1 MRHHILKPC
10 SAQLTS
16 CSDQA
21 APTDQRET
29 ADPSSSSKDQQRQG
43 PSNDKAD
50 DVALRDSHEPAPG
63 GDPGP
68 DDVTPARKRLKS
80 PTTSVNADRTRSP
93 SPARRSKGRHNTP
106 ADGSTADFPARPTAK
121 TKGRLWNEND
131 PIPTRN
137 QQSAQ
142 PAPQQ
147 HPRQSRRRDN
157 RQASNQ
163 TVEEE
168 DPSVNKMI
176 GQPETR
182 PISQEQLV
190 AEVKGIYAGLV
201 MYVGSC
207 LLLRQLRR
215 CLVLRCDTLLTDSH
229 NSRVE
234 SKCIEVDS
242 SQSAQ
247 NDTSPKLN
255 NEQWQALIALHRT
268 LLHEHHDFFLASQHP
283 SASPALRRLASKYAM
298 PARMWRHG
306 IHSFLELLRHRLPA
320 SLEHMLTFIYLAY
333 SMMALLYE
341 TVPNFED
348 TWIECLGDLGRYRM
362 AIEDEDIRD
371 REIWTEVSR
380 YWYSKASDKAPT
392 TGRLHHHLA
401 ILARPN
407 AVKQLFY
414 YTKSLCVAI
423 PFKSARD
430 SILTLFDPII
440 NGTQTRLQ
448 AIDLNFVKAH
458 GILFITSNTD
468 EKDKSLPKNR
478 DELTVEYEKSKN
490 QFLSHLDNHIA
501 RTTRSWMEPGAL
513 IAISNCNA
521 QLEYGK
527 TEANTHGNANVLM
540 TAILPESDRDT
551 FMENSTEDRPTPSKV
566 FNDASELAEEC
577 DAIICRR
584 YGDPNVLPYLNV
596 RLSFVKF
603 IAGNEAAIEHI
614 QHWFPWALVAL
625 MLNSLSISLQDHS
638 RIESEEFP
646 RPSDRPLPEDWSLRG
661 LLWTDKLFP
670 LDWFSS
676 DKVDDD
682 EKTFELASMTEQRK
696 ERVVWLGYQL
706 ALSGKW
712 LTYDKQSKQFSATA
726 EFQKEHPVYD
736 ASEGATMSGKE
747 GSVSHSS
754 TTGSTTTLDQETES
768 SITEKDDGD
777 APSVDDDVSMITDK
791 ANS

>member
-1 MRHHILKPC
+1 
-10 SAQLTS
+10 
-16 CSDQA
+16 
-21 APTDQRET
+21 
-29 ADPSSSSKDQQRQG
+29 
-43 PSNDKAD
+43 
-50 DVALRDSHEPAPG
+50 
-63 GDPGP
+63 
-68 DDVTPARKRLKS
+68 
-80 PTTSVNADRTRSP
+80 
-93 SPARRSKGRHNTP
+93 
-106 ADGSTADFPARPTAK
+106 
-121 TKGRLWNEND
+121 
-131 PIPTRN
+131 
-137 QQSAQ
+137 
-142 PAPQQ
+142 
-147 HPRQSRRRDN
+147 
-157 RQASNQ
+157 
-163 TVEEE
+163 
-168 DPSVNKMI
+168 
-176 GQPETR
+176 
-182 PISQEQLV
+182 
-190 AEVKGIYAGLV
+190 
-201 MYVGSC
+201 
-207 LLLRQLRR
+207 
-215 CLVLRCDTLLTDSH
+215 
-229 NSRVE
+229 
-234 SKCIEVDS
+234 
-242 SQSAQ
+242 
-247 NDTSPKLN
+247 
-255 NEQWQALIALHRT
+255 
-268 LLHEHHDFFLASQHP
+268 
-283 SASPALRRLASKYAM
+283 
-298 PARMWRHG
+298 MWRHG

-392 TGRLHHHLA
+392 TGRLYHHLA
-401 ILARPN
+401 ILARPY

-458 GILFITSNTD
+458 GILFIRSNTD
-468 EKDKSLPKNR
+468 EKDKALPKNR
-478 DELTVEYEKSKN
+478 SELGFEYEKAKG
-490 QFLSHLDNHIA
+490 QFLAQLDNHIA

-527 TEANTHGNANVLM
+527 TEANAHGNANVLM

-551 FMENSTEDRPTPSKV
+551 FMENTTEDKPTPSDA
-566 FNDASELAEEC
+566 FNEASEFAEEC

-596 RLSFVKF
+596 RLSFMKF
-603 IAGNEAAIEHI
+603 IAGNEAAMAYI
-614 QHWFPWALVAL
+614 QQVFPWTLVAS
-625 MLNSLSISLQDHS
+625 MLNSLSINFQNFT

-670 LDWFSS
+670 SDWYTS
-676 DKVDDD
+676 DNVDDD

-696 ERVVWLGYQL
+696 ERVLWLGYHL
-706 ALSGKW
+706 ALKGKW
-712 LTYDKQSKQFSATA
+712 LTYDKQSRQFNVAA
-726 EFQKEHPVYD
+726 EFQKEYPVYD
-736 ASEGATMSGKE
+736 ASEDATLSGKE
-747 GSVSHSS
+747 GSVSRSS
-754 TTGSTTTLDQETES
+754 TSGSSATFDQGTES

-777 APSVDDDVSMITDK
+777 TPAVDDDVSMITEK
-791 ANS
+791 AET

>member
-1 MRHHILKPC
+1 MANL
-10 SAQLTS
+10 AQGWINHLRRQARN
-16 CSDQA
+16 DQA
-21 APTDQRET
+21 NPTDTRE
-29 ADPSSSSKDQQRQG
+29 AAAPSTSAKDQPRQG
-43 PSNDKAD
+43 PSNDEAD
-50 DVALRDSHEPAPG
+50 DVAPRLPSEHSPG

-68 DDVTPARKRLKS
+68 EDVSPPRKRLKS
-80 PTTSVNADRTRSP
+80 PTNSVKAGDRTRSP
-93 SPARRSKGRHNTP
+93 SPNRRSKPKNNTT
-106 ADGSTADFPARPTAK
+106 AEESTADFPARPTR
-121 TKGRLWNEND
+121 TKGRLWNEGD

-137 QQSAQ
+137 QAAAQ
-142 PAPQQ
+142 PSPQQ
-147 HPRQSRRRDN
+147 HPRQSRRR
-157 RQASNQ
+157 QANNQ
-163 TVEEE
+163 TAEEE

-201 MYVGSC
+201 M
-207 LLLRQLRR
+207 
-215 CLVLRCDTLLTDSH
+215 
-229 NSRVE
+229 VE

-247 NDTSPKLN
+247 NESSPKLN

-448 AIDLNFVKAH
+448 AMDLNFVRAH

-468 EKDKSLPKNR
+468 EKDKALPKNR
-478 DELTVEYEKSKN
+478 DELMVEYEKAKD

-513 IAISNCNA
+513 VAISNCNA

-551 FMENSTEDRPTPSKV
+551 FMENSTEDKPTPSKV
-566 FNDASELAEEC
+566 FNEASELAKEC
-577 DAIICRR
+577 DAIISRR

-596 RLSFVKF
+596 RLSFMKF
-603 IAGNEAAIEHI
+603 IVGNEAAIEHT
-614 QHWFPWALVAL
+614 QDWFPWALVAL
-625 MLNSLSISLQDHS
+625 MLNSLSISFQNHQ
-638 RIESEEFP
+638 RIESEQFP

-670 LDWFSS
+670 SDWFTS

-696 ERVVWLGYQL
+696 ERVLWLGYCL
-706 ALSGKW
+706 ALPGKW
-712 LTYDKQSKQFSATA
+712 LTYDKQSKQFSVTP

-736 ASEGATMSGKE
+736 ASEDATLSGKE

-754 TTGSTTTLDQETES
+754 TTGSTTTFDQGTES
-768 SITEKDDGD
+768 SITEKDGGD
-777 APSVDDDVSMITDK
+777 TPTVDDDVSMISEK

>member
-1 MRHHILKPC
+1 MANL
-10 SAQLTS
+10 AQGWINHLRRQAKN
-16 CSDQA
+16 DQA
-21 APTDQRET
+21 APASTKEPPP
-29 ADPSSSSKDQQRQG
+29 PSPSKDE
-43 PSNDKAD
+43 PSQEPGNDKID
-50 DVALRDSHEPAPG
+50 DTAPREPSAPAVSG
-63 GDPGP
+63 EPTQE
-68 DDVTPARKRLKS
+68 DVTPARKRLKS
-80 PTTSVNADRTRSP
+80 PTNSVKAGDRTRSP
-93 SPARRSKGRHNTP
+93 SPNRRSKGRHNTP
-106 ADGSTADFPARPTAK
+106 ADESTADFPTRPSAR
-121 TKGRLWNEND
+121 TKGRLWNEGD
-131 PIPTRN
+131 PILTRN
-137 QQSAQ
+137 PAAQPSPQQQSR
-142 PAPQQ
+142 P
-147 HPRQSRRRDN
+147 SRRREN
-157 RQASNQ
+157 KVNSQ

-168 DPSVNKMI
+168 DPSVNTMLP
-176 GQPETR
+176 QPETR

-201 MYVGSC
+201 M
-207 LLLRQLRR
+207 
-215 CLVLRCDTLLTDSH
+215 
-229 NSRVE
+229 VE

-247 NDTSPKLN
+247 NDSSPKLN

-371 REIWTEVSR
+371 REIWTDVSR

-468 EKDKSLPKNR
+468 EKDKAFPKNR
-478 DELTVEYEKSKN
+478 DELMVEYEKAKSE
-490 QFLSHLDNHIA
+490 FLSHLDNHIA

-513 IAISNCNA
+513 IAISNCNS

-527 TEANTHGNANVLM
+527 TEANTHGNPNVLM

-551 FMENSTEDRPTPSKV
+551 FMENSTDDRPVPSKV
-566 FNDASELAEEC
+566 FSEASDLAKQC
-577 DAIICRR
+577 DAIISRR

-596 RLSFVKF
+596 RLSFMKF
-603 IAGNEAAIEHI
+603 MSGNGTAIGHL
-614 QHWFPWALVAL
+614 QDWFPWTLVAL
-625 MLNSLSISLQDHS
+625 MLNSLSIQCQNHE
-638 RIESEEFP
+638 RIEFEEFP
-646 RPSDRPLPEDWSLRG
+646 QPNDRPLPEDWSLRG

-670 LDWFSS
+670 SDWFHN
-676 DKVDDD
+676 KVDDD
-682 EKTFELASMTEQRK
+682 EKTFELPSMTEHRK
-696 ERVVWLGYQL
+696 ERVLWLGCRL
-706 ALSGKW
+706 AVSGKW
-712 LTYDKQSKQFSATA
+712 LTYDKQTKHFSVTP
-726 EFQKEHPVYD
+726 EFQKDYPEYAPSED
-736 ASEGATMSGKE
+736 ATLTGKE
-747 GSVSHSS
+747 GSMSRSSTFGSS
-754 TTGSTTTLDQETES
+754 TTEGSEVSVTEQ
-768 SITEKDDGD
+768 GD
-777 APSVDDDVSMITDK
+777 CDTANADDDASMVMEKID
-791 ANS
+791 S

>member
-1 MRHHILKPC
+1 MANL
-10 SAQLTS
+10 AQGWINHLRRQARN
-16 CSDQA
+16 DQA
-21 APTDQRET
+21 PPTDTAAPAPSQR
-29 ADPSSSSKDQQRQG
+29 DQPQQRPG
-43 PSNDKAD
+43 DDRPD
-50 DVALRDSHEPAPG
+50 DVALREPPEAVPS

-68 DDVTPARKRLKS
+68 EDAPPARKRLKS
-80 PTTSVNADRTRSP
+80 PTNSVKAGDRTRSP
-93 SPARRSKGRHNTP
+93 SPNRRSKSKQTTAA
-106 ADGSTADFPARPTAK
+106 ADEATADFPARPAPR
-121 TKGRLWNEND
+121 TKGRIWNEGD
-131 PIPTRN
+131 PIPTRSPA
-137 QQSAQ
+137 SAQ

-147 HPRQSRRRDN
+147 HPRPSRRRDN
-157 RQASNQ
+157 NKAISNLQ
-163 TVEEE
+163 TEEE
-168 DPSVNKMI
+168 DPSVNTMI

-201 MYVGSC
+201 M
-207 LLLRQLRR
+207 
-215 CLVLRCDTLLTDSH
+215 
-229 NSRVE
+229 VE

-247 NDTSPKLN
+247 NDSNPKLN

-371 REIWTEVSR
+371 REIWTDVSR

-392 TGRLHHHLA
+392 TGRLYHHLA
-401 ILARPN
+401 ILARPY

-448 AIDLNFVKAH
+448 AIDLNYVKAH
-458 GILFITSNTD
+458 GILFIRSNTD
-468 EKDKSLPKNR
+468 EKDKALSKNR
-478 DELTVEYEKSKN
+478 EELVAEYEKAKG
-490 QFLSHLDNHIA
+490 QFLAHLDNHIA

-527 TEANTHGNANVLM
+527 TEANAHGNANVLM

-551 FMENSTEDRPTPSKV
+551 FMENSSEDKPAPSDV
-566 FNDASELAEEC
+566 FNEASQFAEEC
-577 DAIICRR
+577 DAIISRR

-596 RLSFVKF
+596 RLSFIKF
-603 IAGNEAAIEHI
+603 IASNEAAIAYI
-614 QHWFPWALVAL
+614 QFMFPWTLVAL
-625 MLNSLSISLQDHS
+625 MLNSLSITVQSHV

-661 LLWTDKLFP
+661 LLWTDKLYP
-670 LDWFSS
+670 SDWYASENCQ
-676 DKVDDD
+676 VDDD

-696 ERVVWLGYQL
+696 ERLLWLGYHI
-706 ALSGKW
+706 AAHGKW
-712 LTYDKQSKQFSATA
+712 LIYDKQSKQFSVTA
-726 EFQKEHPVYD
+726 EFDKEYLVHD
-736 ASEGATMSGKE
+736 ASEDATLSGKE
-747 GSVSHSS
+747 DSVSRSS
-754 TTGSTTTLDQETES
+754 ITGSTTTFDQGTES
-768 SITEKDDGD
+768 SVTERDDGD
-777 APSVDDDVSMITDK
+777 TPAVDDDVSMITEK

>member
-1 MRHHILKPC
+1 MANLAQGWINHLRRQAKNDQDAPASTKESPPASTSSEDQPPAGPSHDHVVDS
-10 SAQLTS
+10 SA
-16 CSDQA
+16 
-21 APTDQRET
+21 PRP
-29 ADPSSSSKDQQRQG
+29 PSSLSQSAEQA
-43 PSNDKAD
+43 S
-50 DVALRDSHEPAPG
+50 E
-63 GDPGP
+63 
-68 DDVTPARKRLKS
+68 DVTPARKRLKS
-80 PTTSVNADRTRSP
+80 PTNSIKAGDRTRSP
-93 SPARRSKGRHNTP
+93 SPNRHLKGRHNTP
-106 ADGSTADFPARPTAK
+106 VDESTADFPARPAASSK
-121 TKGRLWNEND
+121 ERLWNEGD
-131 PIPTRN
+131 PILTRTPA
-137 QQSAQ
+137 AQ
-142 PAPQQ
+142 PSPQQ
-147 HPRQSRRRDN
+147 HSRPSRRGENN
-157 RQASNQ
+157 RVGNQ
-163 TVEEE
+163 RAEEE
-168 DPSVNKMI
+168 EPSVNTMI
-176 GQPETR
+176 AQPDSR

-201 MYVGSC
+201 P
-207 LLLRQLRR
+207 
-215 CLVLRCDTLLTDSH
+215 
-229 NSRVE
+229 VE

-247 NDTSPKLN
+247 NDSSPKLN

-283 SASPALRRLASKYAM
+283 SASPALRRLATKYAM

-371 REIWTEVSR
+371 REVWTEVSR
-380 YWYSKASDKAPT
+380 YWYSKASDNAPT

-407 AVKQLFY
+407 AVKQLSY

-468 EKDKSLPKNR
+468 EREKALPKKP
-478 DELTVEYEKSKN
+478 DELMVEFKKAKSE
-490 QFLSHLDNHIA
+490 FLSHLDNHIA
-501 RTTRSWMEPGAL
+501 RTNRSWMEPGAL
-513 IAISNCNA
+513 VAISNCNS

-527 TEANTHGNANVLM
+527 TKPNLHGNANVLM
-540 TAILPESDRDT
+540 TAILPEADRDN
-551 FMENSTEDRPTPSKV
+551 FMENSTEDLPTPSKI
-566 FNDASELAEEC
+566 FNEASELAMEC
-577 DAIICRR
+577 DAIISRR

-596 RLSFVKF
+596 RLSFMKF
-603 IAGNEAAIEHI
+603 HAGNEAAI
-614 QHWFPWALVAL
+614 QHLQDCFPWTLVAL
-625 MLNSLSISLQDHS
+625 MLNSLSIHFQNHE

-646 RPSDRPLPEDWSLRG
+646 RPYDRPLPEDWNLRG

-670 LDWFSS
+670 SGWF
-676 DKVDDD
+676 DTADVDHD
-682 EKTFELASMTEQRK
+682 ERALELASMTDYRK
-696 ERVVWLGYQL
+696 ERVLWLGYHL
-706 ALSGKW
+706 ACSGKW
-712 LTYDKQSKQFSATA
+712 LTYDKQSKQFSVNP
-726 EFQKEHPVYD
+726 EFERQYPEDDPRED
-736 ASEGATMSGKE
+736 GTLTGEE
-747 GSVSHSS
+747 DNVSCP
-754 TTGSTTTLDQETES
+754 
-768 SITEKDDGD
+768 I
-777 APSVDDDVSMITDK
+777 
-791 ANS
+791 